1 MDQIDCWSG
10 KRQTETMGI
19 SRYDLANLTAIRIRI
34 IAALCN
40 KYRPP
45 LCRGSPDHQAVAV
58 KIIHLSW
65 NANSLQTRVDEE
77 GLDWR
82 SMRWTKVDADYVAP
96 KFPRYDETD
105 LREPTLGV
113 NQLRKTR
120 SYTQEH
126 IDVDGKIEISV
137 SDDITGILATFEL
150 LIVCIYADDKNME
163 TRLRDIKRKM
173 KSMKVKSGAGGGVFR
188 TRQYIVWSSL
198 SYTSA
203 CSPVH
208 FWNNCYCS
216 I

>member
-1 MDQIDCWSG
+1 MECWSC

-19 SRYDLANLTAIRIRI
+19 SRYDLPNLTGITIRI

-45 LCRGSPDHQAVAV
+45 LCRGSPEDQTVAV

-65 NANSLQTRVDEE
+65 NANSLQTRVDEK

-82 SMRWTKVDADYVAP
+82 SMRWTKVDVAP
-96 KFPRYDETD
+96 EFPRYDETD

-126 IDVDGKIEISV
+126 IAVNSKIEISV
-137 SDDITGILATFEL
+137 SDDITCILATFEL
-150 LIVCIYADDKNME
+150 LIVFIYADDKNME
-163 TRLRDIKRKM
+163 TRLRDIKR
-173 KSMKVKSGAGGGVFR
+173 
-188 TRQYIVWSSL
+188 
-198 SYTSA
+198 
-203 CSPVH
+203 
-208 FWNNCYCS
+208 
-216 I
+216 